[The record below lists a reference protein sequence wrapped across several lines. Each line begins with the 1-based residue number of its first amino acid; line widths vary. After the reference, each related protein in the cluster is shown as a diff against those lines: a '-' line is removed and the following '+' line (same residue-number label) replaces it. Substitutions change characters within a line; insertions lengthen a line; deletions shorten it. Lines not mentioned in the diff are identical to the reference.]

1 MTVLVTGASGFVGL
15 NVVEALLAR
24 GESVIAASIE
34 PVPPAAKHAF
44 AALQGELVEAQCDVR
59 EAAALGRAFKLAR
72 IERVFHAA
80 ALTPRTER
88 ERREAAAIIDTN
100 IMGTLAVL
108 EAARQAGVVRFVF
121 PSSISVYGAG
131 IYAEAPLDEE
141 ARASPQSLYGIT
153 KYAAECLVLRYQQ
166 LWGLD
171 VVCGRITSVF
181 GPWEYATGARDT
193 RSPSIQLASLAAAG
207 REARILRGRER
218 DSIYSRNAASA
229 FMTLMFAP
237 ACRHGVYHVSHG
249 AVWSVEELCRRLART
264 FPAFSYRVVESESE
278 SNIDYNDSQTRRRAA
293 VTVDRLKADLE
304 YRPPFTLDQ
313 ALDDFAGWVVAHS
326 AELPAAPD

>member
-15 NVVEALLAR
+15 NVVEALLGR
-24 GESVIAASIE
+24 GESVIAASLE

-44 AALQGELVEAQCDVR
+44 AALPGELVESPCDVR
-59 EAAALGRAFKLAR
+59 DPAALGRAFKLAP

-88 ERREAAAIIDTN
+88 ERSEAATIIDTN

-108 EAARQAGVVRFVF
+108 EAARRAGVVRFVF
-121 PSSISVYGAG
+121 PSSISVYGLG
-131 IYAEAPLDEE
+131 IYADAPLDED
-141 ARASPQSLYGIT
+141 APALPQSLYGIT
-153 KYAAECLVLRYQQ
+153 KYTAERLVLRYQH

-181 GPWEYATGARDT
+181 GPWEYDTGARDT
-193 RSPSIQLASLAAAG
+193 RSPPIQLASLAAAG

-218 DSIYSRNAASA
+218 DSVYSRNAASA
-229 FMTLMFAP
+229 FMSLMFAP
-237 ACRHGVYHVSHG
+237 ACRHGVYNVSHG
-249 AVWSVEELCRRLART
+249 AVWSFEDLCRRLGRA
-264 FPAFSYRVVESESE
+264 FPAFSYRLVDSESE
-278 SNIDYNDSQTRRRAA
+278 SNIDYNDSQARRRTA
-293 VTVDRLKADLE
+293 VAVDRLKADMA

-313 ALDDFAGWVVAHS
+313 ALDDFTAWAVAHP
-326 AELPAAPD
+326 AELAAAPD